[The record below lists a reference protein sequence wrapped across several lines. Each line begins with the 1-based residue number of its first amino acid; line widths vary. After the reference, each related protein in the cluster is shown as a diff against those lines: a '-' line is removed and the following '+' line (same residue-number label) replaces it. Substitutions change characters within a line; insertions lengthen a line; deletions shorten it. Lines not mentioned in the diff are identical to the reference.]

1 MSNFCNFTS
10 YFFNSSSSL
19 SQKDEIVS
27 TEPDSG
33 TKNFSPNNLE
43 DNTLCSTNN
52 NHVGLYSSFHQNGM
66 TDIMFNQ
73 SGPEN
78 KGMSPNCF
86 LESHDENQPY
96 LGKVNIDHVHDNISC
111 ETDCPPRS
119 SWNGNP
125 KIDRQDGDGPQ
136 EIILNL
142 QREHNSLDDRKCSN
156 CDQSVQA
163 SHSMILIYFNG

>member
-1 MSNFCNFTS
+1 M
-10 YFFNSSSSL
+10 
-19 SQKDEIVS
+19 I
-27 TEPDSG
+27 
-33 TKNFSPNNLE
+33 
-43 DNTLCSTNN
+43 
-52 NHVGLYSSFHQNGM
+52 
-66 TDIMFNQ
+66 
-73 SGPEN
+73 
-78 KGMSPNCF
+78 
-86 LESHDENQPY
+86 
-96 LGKVNIDHVHDNISC
+96 
-111 ETDCPPRS
+111 TDCPPRS